1 MKLWKDLDD
10 NVNKEEEEATK
21 VVCPS
26 RLPSLWHAS
35 RVHATTLPVQTP
47 KSMATTAGDRLVKIV
62 RECRCVAV
70 RDLLG

>member
-1 MKLWKDLDD
+1 MKLWKDLND

-26 RLPSLWHAS
+26 RLPTSS
-35 RVHATTLPVQTP
+35 RVARSRHLHLPVQTS